1 MQGGYFSP
9 SPSEGADLTSPRLA
23 WLLPLLAAGA
33 GVAGIVAVWVALGAL
48 TRSSSSWMA
57 LVAAVDIA
65 LLLRLTHAPPGLAR
79 SLLSVA
85 ATLLAV
91 AAAQWLLAALRV
103 GAWLGM
109 EPLASAA
116 RLGPALGWQ
125 VVKLGLDRVDWVL
138 LLASVPLA
146 AILAD
151 ADAGARPPG

>member
-1 MQGGYFSP
+1 VQGGYFSP

-23 WLLPLLAAGA
+23 WLLPLLAVGA
-33 GVAGIVAVWVALGAL
+33 GVAGVVAVWVALGAL

-65 LLLRLTHAPPGLAR
+65 LLLRLTHAPAGRARILLAA
-79 SLLSVA
+79 L
-85 ATLLAV
+85 ATLAAV
-91 AAAQWLLAALRV
+91 LAAQWLLAALRV

-138 LLASVPLA
+138 LLASLPLA
-146 AILAD
+146 AILAEVEAKAPD
-151 ADAGARPPG
+151 

>member
-1 MQGGYFSP
+1 M
-9 SPSEGADLTSPRLA
+9 
-23 WLLPLLAAGA
+23 LPLLATGA
-33 GVAGIVAVWVALGAL
+33 GIAGVVAVWVAVGAL
-48 TRSSSSWMA
+48 TRSSGSWMA

-65 LLLRLTHAPPGLAR
+65 LLLRLTHAPPGQARTVLAF
-79 SLLSVA
+79 A

-109 EPLASAA
+109 EPLASAM

-138 LLASVPLA
+138 LLASLPLA
-146 AILAD
+146 AILVEAEPV
-151 ADAGARPPG
+151 AAK